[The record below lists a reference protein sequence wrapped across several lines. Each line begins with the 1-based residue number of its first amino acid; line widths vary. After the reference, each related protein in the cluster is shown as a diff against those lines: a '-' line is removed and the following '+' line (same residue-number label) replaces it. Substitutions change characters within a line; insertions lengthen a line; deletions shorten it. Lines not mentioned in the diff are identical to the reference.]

1 MGMRLGIAGYGNLG
15 RAIERLAMDIPDVEV
30 RGVYT
35 RRNKDDV
42 RTGGTAVYSFD
53 EMYYHTD
60 EIDVLALC
68 YGSSTDLPQLAPE
81 LAGLFNTV
89 DAFDNHSL
97 IEEYKRRVDIAART
111 SGKVSIISL
120 GWDPGFLSLMR
131 LYLSAFLPNPSVNTF
146 WGRGVSQG
154 HSEALRRISGV
165 KDAIQYTVPK
175 EDALTL
181 ASLVSHPLSNVD
193 RHRRVCYIVA
203 EKGKEDTI
211 LDEVIGMENYFAG
224 YEVEVHFIS
233 EDEMKKYHGTLSHRG
248 RIYALGMSG
257 QYREVKHSL
266 YLDLDIGSNP
276 DLTASIMLAGA
287 RAACNLSLE
296 NKNGAY
302 TVLDVPPSYF
312 APLKSEKVN
321 NYL

>member
-1 MGMRLGIAGYGNLG
+1 MRLGIAGYGNLG
-15 RAIERLAMDIPDVEV
+15 RALERLAMQTPDVEV

-35 RRNKDDV
+35 RRNKDSV
-42 RTGGTAVYSFD
+42 RTGGTTVYSFD

-68 YGSSTDLPQLAPE
+68 YGSSADLPKLAPE
-81 LAGLFNTV
+81 VAGLFNMV

-111 SGKVSIISL
+111 SGKVSVISL

-154 HSEALRRISGV
+154 HSEAIRRIAGV
-165 KDAIQYTVPK
+165 RDAIQYTVPK

-211 LDEVIGMENYFAG
+211 LDEVLGMENYFAG

-233 EDEMKKYHGTLSHRG
+233 EDEMRKYHGTLSHRG
-248 RIYALGMSG
+248 RVYALGMSG

-287 RAACNLSLE
+287 RAARKLSLE

-312 APLKSEKVN
+312 APLKCENVN
-321 NYL
+321 KYL

>member
-1 MGMRLGIAGYGNLG
+1 MRIGIAGYGNLG
-15 RAIERLAMDIPDVEV
+15 RALERLAMDTPGVEV
-30 RGVYT
+30 RGIYT
-35 RRNKDDV
+35 RRNKEEV
-42 RTGGTAVYSFD
+42 RTAGTRVCSFD

-68 YGSSTDLPQLAPE
+68 YGSSTDLPRLAPE

-89 DAFDNHSL
+89 DAFDNHGM
-97 IEEYKRRVDIAART
+97 IEEYKRQVDTAAKT
-111 SGKVSIISL
+111 SGKVSIVSL
-120 GWDPGFLSLMR
+120 GWDPGLLSLMR
-131 LYLSAFLPNPSVNTF
+131 LYFSSFLPCSSVNTF

-154 HSEALRRISGV
+154 HSEALRRIAGV
-165 KDAIQYTVPK
+165 RDAIQYTVPR

-181 ASLVSHPLSNVD
+181 ASLVSHPLSKTD

-203 EKGKEDTI
+203 EKGREDAI
-211 LDEVIGMENYFAG
+211 LEEVLKMENYFAG

-233 EDEMKKYHGTLSHRG
+233 EDEMKKYHGALSHRG

-257 QYREVKHSL
+257 RYREVKHSL

-287 RAACNLSLE
+287 HAAHKLSLE

-302 TVLDVPPSYF
+302 TVFDVPPSYF
-312 APLKSEKVN
+312 APNKCENVN